1 MNPAPPLPWPHVHAA
16 LRAKMEQAHVA
27 ESSIRSFLAAATRV
41 HQGERGWLPESSL
54 DPVTS
59 LLHLDQLPHPDP
71 HPSAHLSR
79 LAVIKLNGGLGT
91 SMGLDRAKSLL
102 LIRENQSFLDFIA
115 RQILH
120 LRGTRFTPAF
130 YLMNSF
136 STQADSLAALA
147 LHPHLATQGEPLDF
161 LQSKVPKLDADS
173 LLPAS
178 WPEEPDLEWCPPG
191 HGDLYPALVGTGL
204 LQRLR
209 ARGIDLLFVSNADN
223 LGATVDLRILHY
235 FAESGLSFLMEVAQ
249 RTPADRKGGHLARR
263 RDSGRLLL
271 RESAQVPKDDE
282 PAFQNIDRHRFFNT
296 NNLWIRLDHLEAA
309 WHANGGAFPLP
320 LITNAKTID
329 PKRASSP
336 RVLQLE
342 SAMGAAI
349 ECFEH
354 AGALIVGRQRFA
366 PVKTTADLLALRSD
380 AYIVTSDHRLELDPR
395 RASQPPH
402 ITLDPEHYR
411 VLADFEAAFA
421 QGIPSLVA
429 CDNLTVSGPVH
440 FAPGVICQ
448 GRVSFTNTTGQP
460 VQVPSGTYT
469 DTHRDLSP
477 KRHC

>member
-1 MNPAPPLPWPHVHAA
+1 
-16 LRAKMEQAHVA
+16 MEQAHVA
-27 ESSIRSFLAAATRV
+27 ESSIRSFLAAAHRV
-41 HQGERGWLPESSL
+41 RQGERGWLPESSL
-54 DPVTS
+54 HPVDS
-59 LLHLDQLPHPDP
+59 LPHLDPLPKADADASPD
-71 HPSAHLSR
+71 LSR

-102 LIRENQSFLDFIA
+102 PIRENQSFLDFIA

-120 LRGTRFTPAF
+120 LRGSRSTPAF

-136 STQADSLAALA
+136 STQADSLAALHR
-147 LHPHLATQGEPLDF
+147 HPHLATEGEPLDF
-161 LQSKVPKLDADS
+161 LQSKVPKLDAES

-178 WPEEPDLEWCPPG
+178 WPPDPDLEWCPPG
-191 HGDLYPALVGTGL
+191 HGDLYPAVVGTGL

-209 ARGIDLLFVSNADN
+209 TRGIDLLFVSNADN

-235 FAESGLSFLMEVAQ
+235 FARSELSFLMEVAH
-249 RTPADRKGGHLARR
+249 RTPADRKGGHVARR

-271 RESAQVPKDDE
+271 RESAQVPKEDE
-282 PAFQNIDRHRFFNT
+282 TAFQNIDRHRFFNT

-320 LITNAKTID
+320 LITNAKSVD

-349 ECFEH
+349 ECFEN

-380 AYIVTSDHRLELDPR
+380 AYIVTSDHRLELDPQ
-395 RASQPPH
+395 RAGQPPH

-429 CDNLTVSGPVH
+429 CETLTVSGPVH
-440 FAPGVICQ
+440 FTAGVICQ

-460 VQVPSGTYT
+460 VLIAPGTYSNT
-469 DTHRDLSP
+469 Q
-477 KRHC
+477 RHWPETGGA